1 MNPIRI
7 SLVLGALAIGSAAI
21 AQSTPPAAADVP
33 SSAQATDPAG
43 KAPDAAAPLPPP
55 ERGMH
60 RHGMHHGGHAHHD
73 MHHGGHGRHG
83 MRDGAMLRRV
93 DVDRDGMISRAE
105 LLESQQ
111 RQLAMFER
119 ADTDRNGQLT
129 REEMRAF
136 RAAMRGSR
144 QAPGGVQG
152 TIGEPERA
160 LYHRG

>member
-43 KAPDAAAPLPPP
+43 KAPGAAAPLPPP

-73 MHHGGHGRHG
+73 
-83 MRDGAMLRRV
+83 
-93 DVDRDGMISRAE
+93 
-105 LLESQQ
+105 
-111 RQLAMFER
+111 
-119 ADTDRNGQLT
+119 
-129 REEMRAF
+129 
-136 RAAMRGSR
+136 AACRGFVYATAVMGVTGCVM
-144 QAPGGVQG
+144 APCCAVS
-152 TIGEPERA
+152 TSTA
-160 LYHRG
+160 TA